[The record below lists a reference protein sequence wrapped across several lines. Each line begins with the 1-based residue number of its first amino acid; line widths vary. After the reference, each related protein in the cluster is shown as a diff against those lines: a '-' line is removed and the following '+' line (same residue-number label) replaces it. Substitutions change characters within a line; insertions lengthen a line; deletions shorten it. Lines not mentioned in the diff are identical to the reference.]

1 MFVIDYRRVKNRG
14 EEGQEKE
21 KRRRGEREG
30 DEKKR
35 GKRRRREEEGKEKEK
50 RRRGAKEGEE
60 KKRGKRRRVKN
71 RAGKQLAV
79 DEEGGGTMFYATFS
93 MAMASSEK

>member
-1 MFVIDYRRVKNRG
+1 MISSTSMLPMTEKLQYNKQRRRGARAGEEKTRDKRRRVKNREEKRRE

-21 KRRRGEREG
+21 
-30 DEKKR
+30 
-35 GKRRRREEEGKEKEK
+35 
-50 RRRGAKEGEE
+50 
-60 KKRGKRRRVKN
+60 KRRRVKN